1 MIGGAWQADQVD
13 ASDSAASPEKG
24 DKNKRPFVERWW
36 WLLAISAWAWLRLL
50 DLAFG
55 DGTGSENS
63 LLDVFAVMFLIV
75 AVPFWLWE
83 RRRQERKR
91 GSSGTAGQTG

>member
-1 MIGGAWQADQVD
+1 MVGAWQADRVD
-13 ASDSAASPEKG
+13 PTGSAGSPGKG

-55 DGTGSENS
+55 DETGGENT
-63 LLDVFAVMFLIV
+63 LLDVFVDAFAVMFLII

-91 GSSGTAGQTG
+91 GSSAH